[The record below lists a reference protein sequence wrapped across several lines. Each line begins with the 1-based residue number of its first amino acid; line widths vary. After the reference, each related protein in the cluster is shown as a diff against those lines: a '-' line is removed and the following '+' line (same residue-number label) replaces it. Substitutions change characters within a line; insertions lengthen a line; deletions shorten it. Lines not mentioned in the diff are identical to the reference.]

1 LEKRVFNRIFSMRQ
15 FSQSTMTTTRVGL
28 LLGLSA
34 LVLPLHVSA
43 QGTYTLPADRGTVWK
58 PGVTYN
64 GGIPTNRTQC
74 GATLTPSGGNDLTQ
88 IQAAINACTAG
99 HFVLLGPG
107 TFTISGS
114 SQSIGISKSNI
125 TLRGSGPGITTIT
138 RSDGATDGSYQP
150 RAAAPIIWV
159 GPNRFPKLPTVEG
172 GAAYNLSG
180 NGVDGSLSVVL
191 ASAPSGGFAAG
202 QIVLLSELTGATY
215 QPDPSGRGSI
225 LMSND
230 GKVTYQC
237 HQPGLGTDDC
247 RNNVYSLPDRITQ
260 EFKEVASWDGGTR
273 TLTFTS
279 PLHTEYRVA
288 NTAQVA
294 TFASQHT
301 PITGVGV
308 EELTVSRGDA
318 GNLSFMNA
326 AYSWAKRVES
336 TKWLG
341 EGILFERCFRCELR
355 DSYVH
360 TPVYFEPGG
369 GSYNIALDTGSS
381 EILVE
386 NNISRDAD
394 KVFVARGAGPGS
406 VVAYNYLDDG
416 RIGSNPGWQETGL
429 GASHYVG
436 SHHVLFEGNWAFN
449 ADNDKTHGNAN
460 THTYYRNYLRGS
472 RTFYPTDAGGD
483 HGSSRAGGATATTY
497 YMSWVGNVLGAP
509 GITGWDYENGRLN
522 DGASIW
528 KFGWDDWS
536 PYPVDPVVTQTSI
549 RDGNFDYVTNQVHWH
564 GLGGSGAANGL
575 TPPPNS
581 QLPNSMYLTS
591 KPAFFGTMAWPWVD
605 PIGATKLLTLPA
617 KARYDAGQ
625 PFAPAPG
632 GVSPSAPTALTVLP

>member
-1 LEKRVFNRIFSMRQ
+1 MLQTFLTKPFSWSPMA
-15 FSQSTMTTTRVGL
+15 TTRAWQL
-28 LLGLSA
+28 LA
-34 LVLPLHVSA
+34 LAAFGLPLYATA
-43 QGTYTLPADRGTVWK
+43 QGTYTLPADRATTWK

-74 GATLTPSGGNDLTQ
+74 GATLTPSGGNDLSQ
-88 IQAAINACTAG
+88 INAAITACTAN
-99 HFVLLGPG
+99 HYVLLGPG

-114 SQSIGISKSNI
+114 GQSIGITKSNI
-125 TLRGSGPGITTIT
+125 TLRGSGPGITTVT
-138 RSDGATDGSYQP
+138 RSDGAVDGSFQP
-150 RAAAPIIWV
+150 NAASPVIWV
-159 GPNRFPKLPTVEG
+159 APNRFPKLPTIDG
-172 GAAYNLSG
+172 GAAYNLSS
-180 NGVDGSLSVVL
+180 NGVDGASSVVL
-191 ASAPSGGFAAG
+191 ASAPAGGFAAG

-225 LMSND
+225 LMSSD

-247 RNNVYSLPDRITQ
+247 RTNVYSLPDRITQ

-273 TLTFTS
+273 TLTFSS

-288 NTAQVA
+288 NVAQVA

-301 PITGVGV
+301 PITGVGI
-308 EELTVSRGDA
+308 EEMTISRGDN
-318 GNLSFMNA
+318 GNLVFMNA
-326 AYSWAKRVES
+326 SYSWARRIES

-341 EGILFERCFRCELR
+341 EGVQIERCFRCELR

-369 GSYNIALDTGSS
+369 GSYNITLDTGAT

-460 THTYYRNYLRGS
+460 THTYFRNHLRGA
-472 RTFYPTDAGGD
+472 RTFYPADAAGD
-483 HGSSRAGGATATTY
+483 HGPSRAGGATATTY

-509 GITGWDYENGRLN
+509 GAMSGWDYENGRLG
-522 DGASIW
+522 DGAAIW

-536 PYPVDPVVTQTSI
+536 PYPVDPVVTQTAI

-564 GLGGSGAANGL
+564 GLGGSGASNGL
-575 TPPPNS
+575 VPPANS
-581 QLPNSMYLTS
+581 LLPSSMYLS
-591 KPAFFGTMAWPWVD
+591 GKPAFFGTMVWPWVE
-605 PIGATKLLTLPA
+605 PLGTTRLYTLPA
-617 KARYDAGQ
+617 KARYEAGT
-625 PFAPAPG
+625 PFAPPPG
-632 GVSPSAPTALTVLP
+632 GVAPNAPTALTALP

>member
-1 LEKRVFNRIFSMRQ
+1 VLQTFLTKPFSWSPMA
-15 FSQSTMTTTRVGL
+15 TTRAWQL
-28 LLGLSA
+28 LA
-34 LVLPLHVSA
+34 LAAFGLPLYATA
-43 QGTYTLPADRGTVWK
+43 QGTYTLPADRATTWK

-74 GATLTPSGGNDLTQ
+74 GATLTPSGGNDLSQ
-88 IQAAINACTAG
+88 INAAITACTAN
-99 HFVLLGPG
+99 HYVLLGPG

-114 SQSIGISKSNI
+114 GQSIGITKSNI
-125 TLRGSGPGITTIT
+125 TLRGSGPGITTVT
-138 RSDGATDGSYQP
+138 RSDGAVDGSFQP
-150 RAAAPIIWV
+150 NAASPVIWV
-159 GPNRFPKLPTVEG
+159 APNRFPKLPTIDG
-172 GAAYNLSG
+172 GAAYNLSS
-180 NGVDGSLSVVL
+180 NGVDGASSVVL
-191 ASAPSGGFAAG
+191 ASAPAGGFAAG

-225 LMSND
+225 LMSSD

-247 RNNVYSLPDRITQ
+247 RTNVYSLPDRITQ

-273 TLTFTS
+273 TLTFSS

-288 NTAQVA
+288 NVAQVA

-301 PITGVGV
+301 PITGVGI
-308 EELTVSRGDA
+308 EEMTISRGDN
-318 GNLSFMNA
+318 GNLVFMNA
-326 AYSWAKRVES
+326 SYSWARRIES

-341 EGILFERCFRCELR
+341 EGVQIERCFRCELR

-369 GSYNIALDTGSS
+369 GSYNITLDTGAT

-460 THTYYRNYLRGS
+460 THTYFRNHLRGA
-472 RTFYPTDAGGD
+472 RTFYPADAAGD
-483 HGSSRAGGATATTY
+483 HGPSRAGGATATTY

-509 GITGWDYENGRLN
+509 GAMSGWDYENGRLG
-522 DGASIW
+522 DGAAIW

-536 PYPVDPVVTQTSI
+536 PYPVDPVVTQTAI
-549 RDGNFDYVTNQVHWH
+549 RDGNFDYLTNQVHWH
-564 GLGGSGAANGL
+564 GLGGSGASSGL
-575 TPPPNS
+575 TPPVNS
-581 QLPNSMYLTS
+581 LLPNSMYMTG
-591 KPAFFGTMAWPWVD
+591 KPSFFGTLTWPWVD
-605 PIGATKLLTLPA
+605 PIGVTKMFALPA
-617 KARYDAGQ
+617 KARYDAGS

-632 GVSPSAPTALTVLP
+632 DASPNPPTGVASVP